1 MTKPNSLINFILLTD
16 SYKFS
21 HNPAYKKGIK
31 NVYSYLESR
40 GGKFPYTVFFGLQ
53 YYLKKYFAGVVIT
66 KEMID
71 EAEQFCFEHFG
82 RKDVFNRKGWE
93 TILNIHGGRLP
104 LRIKAVP
111 EGMIVPTGNILMDIE
126 VTDEENDLKWLTNAV
141 ETLLMKVWY
150 TTTIATQSRE
160 IKKAI
165 LESLKKTGTPEGINF
180 KCHDF
185 GYRGVTSEEQAALG
199 AAAHLLSFMG
209 TDTVAGITMLKN
221 HYGVTDMPGFSIPA
235 TEHSIMC
242 SFGRNHEIEACENF
256 LDMYPEGLIAC
267 VSDTYNIYDCCE
279 FIWGK
284 ALKDKVLSRKGT
296 LVIRPDSG
304 DYFEVVP
311 RVLDIL
317 YKQFGGYEIK
327 GYKVLNDHVRV
338 IQGDGMELETIKD
351 LYNHINRMG
360 WSSDNL
366 TVGSGGGLLMKNVT
380 RDTQKFAIKASAVKE
395 ANGEWVGIKKD
406 PITDKGKQSKIG
418 RLKLIEDFEGNLK
431 TVNEN
436 VHGRNLLEVVFED
449 GEIKKEYTL
458 EEIKQRITI

>member
-1 MTKPNSLINFILLTD
+1 MHKPNFILMTD
-16 SYKFS
+16 SYKLS

-53 YYLKKYFAGVVIT
+53 YYLKKYLAGVVIT

-71 EAEQFCFEHFG
+71 EAEQFCLEHFG
-82 RKDVFNRKGWE
+82 RADVFNRKGWE
-93 TILNIHGGRLP
+93 TILNVHGGKLP
-104 LRIKAVP
+104 LRIRAVP
-111 EGMIVPTGNILMDIE
+111 EGMIIPVLNALMDIE
-126 VTDEENDLKWLTNAV
+126 VTDEENDLKWLTNSV
-141 ETLLMKVWY
+141 ETLLLKIWY
-150 TTTIATQSRE
+150 TITIATQSRE
-160 IKKAI
+160 IKKII
-165 LESLKKTGTPEGINF
+165 LESLKKTGTPETIGF

-199 AAAHLLSFMG
+199 SAAHLLSFMG
-209 TDTVAGITMLKN
+209 TDTTAGITMLKQY
-221 HYGVTDMPGFSIPA
+221 YGATEMPGFSIPA

-256 LDMYPEGLIAC
+256 LDTYPNGLIAC

-279 FIWGK
+279 YIWGG
-284 ALKDKVLSRKGT
+284 ALKDKVLNRDGT
-296 LVIRPDSG
+296 LVVRPDSG
-304 DYFEVVP
+304 DFFEVIP

-317 YKQFGGYEIK
+317 WKQFGGYELK
-327 GYKVLNDHVRV
+327 GYKVLNNHIRV
-338 IQGDGMELETIKD
+338 IQGDGMDSETIKD

-366 TVGSGGGLLMKNVT
+366 AVGSGGGLLMKNVN

-395 ANGEWVGIKKD
+395 VDGTWVGIKKD
-406 PITDKGKQSKIG
+406 PITDKGKQSKMG
-418 RLKLIEDFEGNLK
+418 RLKLIQDFDGNLK
-431 TVNEN
+431 TVTED
-436 VHGRNLLEVVFED
+436 VRGTNLLEVVFEN

-458 EEIKQRITI
+458 NEIRKRAEL